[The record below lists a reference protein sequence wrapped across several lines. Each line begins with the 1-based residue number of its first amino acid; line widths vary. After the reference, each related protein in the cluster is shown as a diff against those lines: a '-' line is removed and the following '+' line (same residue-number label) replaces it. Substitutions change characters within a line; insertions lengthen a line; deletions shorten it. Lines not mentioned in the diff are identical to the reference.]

1 MKNDNHYDYFEARFE
16 ALKGQQAIEE
26 RREKAIRFAAAVID
40 RISYLFFGAMVGA
53 LCIWVVKSFLG

>member
-1 MKNDNHYDYFEARFE
+1 MKNNNHCDYFETRFE
-16 ALKGQQAIEE
+16 ALKEQQVIEE
-26 RREKAIRFAAAVID
+26 RRAKAIRFVAAVID